1 MYQPRRSAY
10 FEQFNLELS
19 EIIIAKNT
27 MKLLKKL
34 PNGFSNQIIYL
45 IKNSG
50 LTMEEISGEIF
61 LTDRYLRK
69 WKTDN
74 KNKLNVSAVA
84 ILKFCVGLNLP
95 PAVCNLLLLSKGK
108 KFNKESGIIYEAIRD
123 KYYSKDIEIINEVL
137 RQANLRIW
145 EEKY

>member
-1 MYQPRRSAY
+1 MYQPPKSTY
-10 FEQFNLELS
+10 FEQFNFELS

-27 MKLLKKL
+27 IKLLKKL
-34 PNGFSNQIIYL
+34 PNGFSNQITYL

-50 LTMEEISGEIF
+50 LTMEEASGKVF

-69 WKTDN
+69 WKSDN
-74 KNKLNVSAVA
+74 ENKLNVSAVA

-95 PAVCNLLLLSKGK
+95 PAVCNLLLLSKRK
-108 KFNKESGIIYEAIRD
+108 KFENESGIIYAAIRD
-123 KYYSKDIEIINEVL
+123 KYYSKDIGAINRVL
-137 RQANLRIW
+137 KEANLSIW